1 MRYSPLRLC
10 LILKVASESRSEE
23 IHQSLRL
30 DGLSFFASLK
40 AHDIRRKSM
49 NPTQYHD
56 RIERATQ
63 KLAQLQARE
72 LLASRRREFKAKQQA
87 KRDEAKRRARVAELA
102 FLAGAQSLDD
112 AELVG
117 VLRQHIQNR
126 NSQVRQ
132 HVSEIGAACMP
143 RSSPNSDTRHT
154 Q

>member
-1 MRYSPLRLC
+1 
-10 LILKVASESRSEE
+10 
-23 IHQSLRL
+23 
-30 DGLSFFASLK
+30 
-40 AHDIRRKSM
+40 M

-72 LLASRRREFKAKQQA
+72 LLASQRREFKAKQQA
-87 KRDEAKRRARVAELA
+87 KRDEARRRVRVAELA
-102 FLAGAQSLDD
+102 FLAGAQSLED
-112 AELVG
+112 AEFVG

-132 HVSEIGAACMP
+132 HVSEIGAACML
-143 RSSPNSDTRHT
+143 RSSRNSDTRLT